1 MSFFLCVFYQSSLR
15 CPNSL
20 PAYQQ
25 ESSAT
30 TPAVE
35 TPAAEIETPAV
46 AEAPATPVTEEAA
59 EAGSGWFVWRYPKD
73 PDMP

>member
-1 MSFFLCVFYQSSLR
+1 MSFVLCVFYQIYLVSKFPTCHS
-15 CPNSL
+15 
-20 PAYQQ
+20 Q
-25 ESSAT
+25 ESPAA

-46 AEAPATPVTEEAA
+46 AEAPATAVTEEAA